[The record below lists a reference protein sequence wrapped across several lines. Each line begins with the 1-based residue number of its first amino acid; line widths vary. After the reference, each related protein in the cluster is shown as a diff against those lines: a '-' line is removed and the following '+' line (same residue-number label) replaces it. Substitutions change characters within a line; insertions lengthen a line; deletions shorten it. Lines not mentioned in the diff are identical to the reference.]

1 MTGLTTTTLVLPRR
15 VVSRRALKIPAP
27 RPLRFLLATVE
38 VFESGDV
45 IGIAAYVCTNP
56 AFAGCY
62 LVEPPLSSVG
72 DLLAA
77 FKFDGPREVDARL
90 VGLIQG
96 GRLRFRKI
104 AAAVLPPQR
113 QPQPLLQHQHQ
124 QQQRGQ
130 GGDELSLVSAQ
141 AHAQAPA
148 AAPSLGADG
157 LPKKPKPSLEGR
169 LLELSF
175 EADAEEELAWA
186 DDEED
191 EEEEKKKGRGEE
203 EDPFKIEVEW

>member
-1 MTGLTTTTLVLPRR
+1 
-15 VVSRRALKIPAP
+15 LKIPAP

-45 IGIAAYVCTNP
+45 IGIAAYVCTSP

-113 QPQPLLQHQHQ
+113 QPLLQQQQQQQQ

-130 GGDELSLVSAQ
+130 GGDELYMASAQ
-141 AHAQAPA
+141 AQAQAQAPA

-186 DDEED
+186 DEEED
-191 EEEEKKKGRGEE
+191 EEEKKKNGRGGE